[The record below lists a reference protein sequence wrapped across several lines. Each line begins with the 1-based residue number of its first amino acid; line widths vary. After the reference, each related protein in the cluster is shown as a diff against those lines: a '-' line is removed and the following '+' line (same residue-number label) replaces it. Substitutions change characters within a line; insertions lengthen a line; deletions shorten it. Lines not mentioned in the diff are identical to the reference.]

1 MAEGVPTVDVQKLT
15 RHALYKATMDIYRY
29 LLPDQLEKGLR
40 HLNNTLQSIEKSIEK
55 KRSANSR

>member
-1 MAEGVPTVDVQKLT
+1 MAEGGPTVDVQKLT

-55 KRSANSR
+55 